1 MLPHSPN
8 YYGVIL
14 NKKTTFKH
22 YKSMKKLLIPKR
34 RSGSFSQ
41 LSLKM
46 KLSTI
51 IILATFFSLH
61 ANTSYSQRTKITLN
75 MDNVSVKSVLDQ
87 IESNT
92 DFRFVYKLKDVDL
105 TRRVDVNVQNKLV
118 TSVIK
123 NIFKYSGTSFYVI
136 DQQIFLVKEK
146 PQGAGDLDNQTVV
159 ADFQQA
165 EIIGTVADQD
175 GTPLPGASILEKGT
189 TNGTQ
194 SDFDGNFVISVTD
207 ANAVLVISYI
217 GFSTREIALEGKTDL
232 TIILQESSDSLD
244 EVVVTALGI
253 SREKKGLGYA
263 VQEIQ
268 GGDLNEARE
277 SNFVNS
283 LSGKVA
289 GVNISSAGG
298 VGSSSRIIIRGE
310 SSLNF
315 GGNQPL
321 YVIDGVPTGNAGTS
335 NSTSADYGSSS
346 AEVNPADIESVT
358 VLKGAAASALY
369 GSRASNGVIVI
380 TTKSGKRNTGLGVSV
395 TTGTTLESLL
405 RFPKFQNDFGQGL
418 NGMYEGSNFGA
429 SFSIYPDGIR
439 DGYDESW
446 GPRLN
451 VGTLERQFHS
461 PTLGGMRGGDVANPN
476 RGEVIP
482 TPWVA
487 YPNNMRDFFKTG
499 NTYFN
504 NVALSGGNDK
514 GNFRLSYTSLDQSG
528 TIPNND
534 LKRNTIAL
542 KGGYNFTDKFRAD
555 ATISY
560 VNTTSANRPETGYDR
575 NTIMYFMN
583 WSVRNMDLNALR
595 DYWQRGFE
603 GTKQFQY
610 NYGENHN
617 NPFFYQYENTKG
629 QDKHRIFGNVSLNYD
644 FTDHL
649 SLMLRAGTDMFN
661 DFRPQRWAV
670 STVGI
675 ENGRYQE
682 VSQFYEE
689 RNYDFLLAYKN
700 SLGKDFNYNISV
712 GGNQL
717 KVEGRNSF
725 AQAPELLV
733 PGVYTIA
740 NSAANIV
747 ASSSSN
753 EKAVNSLYAFAYLDY
768 LGTYY
773 LDFTA
778 RNDWSSTLPAS
789 NNSYFYPSMSFSALL
804 NNTFK
809 MPDWVTLAKLRLGI
823 AQVGSDTGPYN
834 LIDTFGFQQ
843 PWGDN
848 YALVSGNSLK
858 NNNLKPENVTTYEIG
873 TDVRFFNNRLGLD
886 LTYYDTRSKD
896 QIIGI
901 PLAASTSYTS
911 RVINAGEI
919 QNKGFEVMLNA
930 TPIQIGDVFKWDL
943 ILNWSKNEGKVIE
956 LADGITSITQS
967 APGEDAS
974 IQARVGEK
982 MGAIWGPG
990 YERVESGT
998 MAGEIIIGTDGRAQI
1013 TSEDIY
1019 LGNFN
1024 PDWIGSVTNS
1034 FTYKNISLSALVD
1047 IRYGGEFI
1055 SRFYNKGVGAGQ
1067 LIESA
1072 EGRSA
1077 RPVGQ
1082 EYDNPYYIPG
1092 AALVGDNYVP
1102 NSTSTD
1108 GTYSE
1113 GVYGT
1118 DVRSFYKGQLDHI
1131 SEAQLFDATYVKLR
1145 ELRLGFTFPDNAFG
1159 NIIKDVRLSLVGRNL
1174 FLWTP
1179 KSNIHFDPEVAVATS
1194 GGGLIP
1200 GFENMSLPSTK
1211 SIGVNLSLKF

>member
-14 NKKTTFKH
+14 NNKTTFKH
-22 YKSMKKLLIPKR
+22 YKSMKKLLILKR
-34 RSGSFSQ
+34 RSGSFSK

-51 IILATFFSLH
+51 LILVTFFSLQ
-61 ANTSYSQRTKITLN
+61 ASTTYSQRNKITLN
-75 MDNVSVKSVLDQ
+75 VHNVSVKSVLDQ

-105 TRRVDVNVQNKLV
+105 NKKVDVKVEDELV
-118 TSVIK
+118 TTVVDR
-123 NIFKYSGTSFYVI
+123 IFKHSGTSYYVI
-136 DQQIFLVKEK
+136 DYQIFLVQTKVEGTGDRDYR
-146 PQGAGDLDNQTVV
+146 PNDNILQQYEIQGSVT
-159 ADFQQA
+159 
-165 EIIGTVADQD
+165 DQD
-175 GTPLPGASILEKGT
+175 GAPLPGASIIEKGT

-194 SDFDGNFVISVTD
+194 SDFDGNFTISVSEP
-207 ANAVLVISYI
+207 NAVLVVSYL
-217 GFSTREIALEGKTDL
+217 GFSTKEVTLAGKKDISIALL
-232 TIILQESSDSLD
+232 ESSANLD

-268 GGDLNEARE
+268 GEDLNEARE

-283 LSGKVA
+283 LAGKVA

-335 NSTSADYGSSS
+335 NSTTADYGSSS
-346 AEVNPADIESVT
+346 AEINPADIESVT

-380 TTKSGKRNTGLGVSV
+380 TTKSGKNNTGLGVSV
-395 TTGTTLESLL
+395 NTGTTLESLL
-405 RFPKFQNDFGQGL
+405 RFPKFQNEFGQGL
-418 NGMYEGSNFGA
+418 NGNYEGSNFGA

-451 VGTLERQFHS
+451 VGTLERQFQS

-482 TPWVA
+482 TPWIA
-487 YPNNMRDFFKTG
+487 YPDNMRDFFKTG
-499 NTYFN
+499 ITNFN
-504 NVALSGGNDK
+504 NIALSGGNDN
-514 GNFRLSYTSLDQSG
+514 GNFRVSYTNLDQSG

-534 LKRNTIAL
+534 LKRNTIAF

-555 ATISY
+555 ATVSY
-560 VNTTSANRPETGYDR
+560 VNTTSTNRPETGYGR

-583 WSVRNMDLNALR
+583 WSVRNMDIDALR
-595 DYWQRGFE
+595 DYWQEGFE

-629 QDKHRIFGNVSLNYD
+629 QDKHRIFGNISLNYD

-661 DFRPQRWAV
+661 DFRPQQWAV

-700 SLGKDFNYNISV
+700 SIGKDFNYNISA

-717 KVEGRNSF
+717 KVEGRSSF

-740 NSAANIV
+740 NSAADIV
-747 ASSSSN
+747 ASSSSY

-809 MPDWVTLAKLRLGI
+809 MPDWVSLTKLRLGV

-873 TDVRFFNNRLGLD
+873 SDLRFFNNRLGLD
-886 LTYYDTRSKD
+886 ITYYDTRSKD

-919 QNKGFEVMLNA
+919 QNKGIEVMLSA
-930 TPIQIGDVFKWDL
+930 TPVQIQDIFRWDL
-943 ILNWSKNEGKVIE
+943 TLNWSKNEGKVIE
-956 LADGITSITQS
+956 LADGISSITQS

-990 YERVESGT
+990 YERVESGP
-998 MAGEIIIGTDGRAQI
+998 MAGEIIIGVDGRAQI
-1013 TSEDIY
+1013 TSEDIH

-1034 FTYKNISLSALVD
+1034 INYKNINLSALVD
-1047 IRYGGEFI
+1047 VRYGGEFI

-1067 LIESA
+1067 LIESG

-1082 EYDNPYYIPG
+1082 EYDDPYYIPG
-1092 AALVGDNYVP
+1092 AALVGSEYVS

-1145 ELRLGFTFPDNAFG
+1145 ELRLGYTFPDKTFKNLV
-1159 NIIKDVRLSLVGRNL
+1159 KDVRLSLVGRNL

-1179 KSNIHFDPEVAVATS
+1179 KSNVHFDPEVAVATS
-1194 GGGLIP
+1194 GDGIIP